1 MLDKSLTY
9 CPLAMTKTDTKNY
22 PRFELPEG
30 YTFRFYRAG
39 DEKDWAA
46 IECLIGQFDTEAAA
60 LRMFRG
66 EFIENQRLKPEERM
80 LFVIDPEGNAVATAS
95 LWDGDF
101 LGEIKPR
108 FHWVAVTDACTGKGI
123 AKAMLCRIMDLYNEL
138 SYEGFLYLHTSTWSY
153 QAIGIYKK
161 LGFVPYL
168 EEKNPF
174 SYISDE
180 AYEKNNAAGW
190 AAVENKHALY
200 RK

>member
-1 MLDKSLTY
+1 MLDKSLDY
-9 CPLAMTKTDTKNY
+9 CPLMMTKTDTKNS
-22 PRFELPEG
+22 PRHALPEG
-30 YTFRFYRAG
+30 YAFRFYRAG

-46 IECLIGQFDTEAAA
+46 IECSIGQFDTEAAA

-95 LWDGDF
+95 LWDGDYF
-101 LGEIKPR
+101 GEIRQR

-123 AKAMLCRIMDLYNEL
+123 AKAMLSRVLDLYNEL
-138 SYEGFLYLHTSTWSY
+138 GYEGFLYCRTSTWSY

-161 LGFVPYL
+161 LGLVPYR
-168 EEKNPF
+168 EDASPFKDVPDEGFAEKNL
-174 SYISDE
+174 
-180 AYEKNNAAGW
+180 AAW